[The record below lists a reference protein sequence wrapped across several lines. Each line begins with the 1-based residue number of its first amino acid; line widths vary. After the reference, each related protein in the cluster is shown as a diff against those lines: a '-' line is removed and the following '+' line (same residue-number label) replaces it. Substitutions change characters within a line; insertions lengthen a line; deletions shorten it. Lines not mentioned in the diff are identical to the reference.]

1 MQLNGLLLTLPKEI
15 KLLIGSFL
23 IVLSIGF
30 FTGLM
35 FVSETSSVNPKGIE
49 EQYLG
54 NEDDA
59 EAMVM
64 KFKKSEKEMLSI
76 VHSHV
81 LSMSLIFFLLG
92 GILSLTKLNKKLKLF
107 LMIEP
112 FFSVILTFGGIYLLW
127 QGLLWMKYI
136 VLFSGSLMTV
146 TFALSVSIIHLQ
158 LFKKQKAPN

>member
-112 FFSVILTFGGIYLLW
+112 FFSVIFE
-127 QGLLWMKYI
+127 
-136 VLFSGSLMTV
+136 
-146 TFALSVSIIHLQ
+146 
-158 LFKKQKAPN
+158 